1 MVDDRPEADAHQ
13 DARAVFEILVRENA
27 DMLVTYLR
35 SVLARG
41 APVDD
46 LFQEVMVVA
55 WRRLKDYD
63 RSRPFGP
70 WLRGIARMIIFE
82 HARRLRAL
90 PATIDP
96 DVLAHVDRRFDE
108 IAASAGDT
116 FGEKTDRLRGCIE
129 QLPEIMR
136 AALDLVYGRDM
147 SLEAAAAACASTRDA
162 VMKRVQRARL
172 MIAQCLGMPGAT
184 P

>member
-1 MVDDRPEADAHQ
+1 MDEAVGGASPYQ
-13 DARAVFEILVRENA
+13 GARAVFEILVRENA

-63 RSRPFGP
+63 RTRPFGP

-82 HARRLRAL
+82 HARRERVV
-90 PATIDP
+90 PATMDP
-96 DVLAHVDRRFDE
+96 EVLSAVDRRFDL
-108 IAASAGDT
+108 IAATRGDT
-116 FGEKTDRLRGCIE
+116 FGEKTDKLTACLE
-129 QLPEIMR
+129 ELPELMR
-136 AALDLVYGRDM
+136 GALDLIYGR
-147 SLEAAAAACASTRDA
+147 SLTLQAAAAACSSSYDA
-162 VMKRVQRARL
+162 MMKRVQRAR
-172 MIAQCLGMPGAT
+172 GMLAECMGFTEPV